1 MERVNMKASLLA
13 SHLSVEPTSTWKQQ
27 IGVRLKLLV
36 LEMFDTP
43 CSKFVCISHKISP
56 FLL

>member
-1 MERVNMKASLLA
+1 MNASLLA
-13 SHLSVEPTSTWKQQ
+13 SHLSAEPISTWTQQ

-43 CSKFVCISHKISP
+43 CSKFVCTSRKIFP
-56 FLL
+56 FRLYDG